1 MLIDAGI
8 HYDSALSCKLKSLGI
23 FHTVSFIVLHIYLM
37 KPFCTIRRNKCTLCH
52 TCTVW
57 QKNVHLST
65 RRGNKESI

>member
-1 MLIDAGI
+1 MLIDACI
-8 HYDSALSCKLKSLGI
+8 RYDFALSCKLKSLGI
-23 FHTVSFIVLHIYLM
+23 FYAVSFIVLHIYLM

-52 TCTVW
+52 TVW